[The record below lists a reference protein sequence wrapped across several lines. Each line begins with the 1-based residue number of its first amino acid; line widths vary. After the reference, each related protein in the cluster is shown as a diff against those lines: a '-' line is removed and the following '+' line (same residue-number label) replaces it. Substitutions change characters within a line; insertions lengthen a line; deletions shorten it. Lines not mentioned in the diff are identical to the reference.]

1 MLRVFVPVLRLQLDV
16 SVHELIAE
24 FSPQHFRTS
33 REPERIE
40 QVERQF
46 LDVIRSLVPLRI
58 HVDVERRPR
67 ISIVSDAVETGR
79 EQGEFDFRGKARSKA
94 AAILA
99 TIQGS
104 RQLARIHGADML
116 EATFAQIRTDLGL
129 ET

>member
-1 MLRVFVPVLRLQLDV
+1 MAAAFVLAVTFPEAGNIGGGGFMLIWLAGPGR
-16 SVHELIAE
+16 
-24 FSPQHFRTS
+24 
-33 REPERIE
+33 
-40 QVERQF
+40 
-46 LDVIRSLVPLRI
+46 
-58 HVDVERRPR
+58 
-67 ISIVSDAVETGR
+67 AVYI
-79 EQGEFDFRGKARSKA
+79 DFRGKARSKA